1 MKLGLKRFFGLLCA
15 VLLCGLSVTAQVDQA
30 TMSDIDRINAIKGD
44 TENYLYS
51 EVTMADWTEACDN
64 AKTLLKEKIRQWLTE
79 QNIED
84 ATSYIAKSD
93 TKFLEIKAQR
103 GSRFRAFVYVK
114 KSDVVVLND
123 QVLTG
128 TLSGKET
135 QSPVT
140 SQSSTTSQSSAQ
152 SSSQT
157 PDAPQKEEP
166 TKKEEP
172 SKKEA
177 EIQSVRV
184 KMSVENDVKVGVAND
199 AKGEENNA
207 KAGAESATKTGVGS
221 AAKVSVNAS
230 QKSND
235 AVADKPLVNPMK
247 DLLSEEILKV
257 QDFEE
262 VPNFLAKKKEQGILS
277 EYGKYAARPTAGK
290 YYLLVFDS
298 NGSKVDSYV
307 CEGDKLTNL
316 KTQKPEDLDIEDCK
330 RKSYRILWFR

>member
-15 VLLCGLSVTAQVDQA
+15 VLLCGLSITAQVDQA

-157 PDAPQKEEP
+157 PAAPQ
-166 TKKEEP
+166 KEEP

-199 AKGEENNA
+199 AKGEENGA
-207 KAGAESATKTGVGS
+207 KAGAESD
-221 AAKVSVNAS
+221 AKVNAS
-230 QKSND
+230 QKSNGS
-235 AVADKPLVNPMK
+235 VADKPLANPMK

>member
-1 MKLGLKRFFGLLCA
+1 MKLVLKRFFGLLCA

-51 EVTMADWTEACDN
+51 EVTMADWAEACDN

-157 PDAPQKEEP
+157 PAAPQKEEP

-177 EIQSVRV
+177 EIQSVHV
-184 KMSVENDVKVGVAND
+184 KMSVENEVKVGVAND
-199 AKGEENNA
+199 AKGEENGA
-207 KAGAESATKTGVGS
+207 KAGAESD
-221 AAKVSVNAS
+221 AKVNAS
-230 QKSND
+230 QKSNGS
-235 AVADKPLVNPMK
+235 VADKPLANPMK

-298 NGSKVDSYV
+298 NGSKVDSFV